1 MIARLVWICDEYT
14 WHHKTVLVQLYWHLA
29 IKLLFFVT
37 EIWTVELE
45 LASEIPSLPDN
56 SILSDSGHTATQ
68 HNYLWELQTTSPPT
82 ACFPSSVY
90 FKSLVLD
97 EIWTVELELASEAP
111 PLPDSSVFSDS
122 GYTGSVMRAL
132 QTTSPPTACFPCIV

>member
-1 MIARLVWICDEYT
+1 MYLAPQNSPSEI
-14 WHHKTVLVQLYWHLA
+14 VLTLGNKVLF
-29 IKLLFFVT
+29 LFFIVT

-56 SILSDSGHTATQ
+56 SILSDSGHTAKQ
-68 HNYLWELQTTSPPT
+68 HNYLWELHTTSPPT

-90 FKSLVLD
+90 FKSLVLN
-97 EIWTVELELASEAP
+97 EIWTVELELASETP

-122 GYTGSVMRAL
+122 GYTGSVITSGRAL
-132 QTTSPPTACFPCIV
+132 QTASPPTAFSPCIV